1 MINEKLI
8 IDDYFGIQIQPLA
21 FTPYDGEMALLKK
34 RSMADNSITL
44 KTHLRHESLLGH
56 QTYAD

>member
-21 FTPYDGEMALLKK
+21 FTTYDGEMALLKK
-34 RSMADNSITL
+34 RTWLTIA
-44 KTHLRHESLLGH
+44 SL
-56 QTYAD
+56 